1 MPFARRLATALA
13 APALILSLSS
23 CGINSIPTAE
33 ENAKARWGDVEA
45 EYQRR
50 ADLIPNL
57 VKTVEAAAI
66 QERTT
71 LREVTEARAK
81 ATSVQLNAEDLTDP
95 AKVEAFEA
103 AQNQLSGALGRLLV
117 VTENYPNLK
126 ANDNFIALQKE
137 LAGTEN
143 QINVAR
149 RDYNGA
155 VQAYN
160 TEIRTFPSVIGAN
173 IIYGAKPMTPF
184 KAAPGSDKAPTV
196 DFGGIAK

>member
-1 MPFARRLATALA
+1 MPFARRLAAALA

-23 CGINSIPTAE
+23 CGINSIPTSE
-33 ENAKARWGDVEA
+33 ENAKARWADVEA

-57 VKTVEAAAI
+57 VKTVQAAAI
-66 QERTT
+66 QERET
-71 LREVTEARAK
+71 LTAVIEARAK
-81 ATSVQLNAEDLTDP
+81 ATSIQFSADDLSDP
-95 AKVEAFEA
+95 AKFEAFEA
-103 AQNQLSGALGRLLV
+103 AQNQLSGTLSRLLV
-117 VTENYPNLK
+117 TVEKYPELTSQDGFK
-126 ANDNFIALQKE
+126 ALQKE

-143 QINVAR
+143 QILVAR

-155 VQAYN
+155 VQSYN

-173 IIYGAKPMTPF
+173 IIYGSKPMTPF

-196 DFGGIAK
+196 DFGGLAK